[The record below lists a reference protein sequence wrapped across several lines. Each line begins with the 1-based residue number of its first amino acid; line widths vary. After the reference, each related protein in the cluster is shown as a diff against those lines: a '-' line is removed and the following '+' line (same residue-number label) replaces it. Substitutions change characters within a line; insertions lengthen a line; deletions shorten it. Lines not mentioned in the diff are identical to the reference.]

1 MILIRNLRSFQIA
14 KKNVSMNSWIE
25 KNDKPKKILLKPWTA
40 EEAEGFKKIERDA
53 SSIPVLLVIFQL
65 IKTVFKQKL

>member
-1 MILIRNLRSFQIA
+1 
-14 KKNVSMNSWIE
+14 MNSWIE